1 MSVLRG
7 GYYYSGGADYAIAD
21 AVAGLDHGV
30 NRFLFGIRV
39 RLVQDRVMLGGVEV
53 LALFAELLDTELLEG
68 LVNLGGD
75 GLERPSPVFSPSAAA
90 GAASAPSLEGAWAA
104 ESCAEPDS
112 AEASAPEEA

>member
-39 RLVQDRVMLGGVEV
+39 RLV
-53 LALFAELLDTELLEG
+53 
-68 LVNLGGD
+68 
-75 GLERPSPVFSPSAAA
+75 
-90 GAASAPSLEGAWAA
+90 
-104 ESCAEPDS
+104 
-112 AEASAPEEA
+112 

>member
-7 GYYYSGGADYAIAD
+7 GYYYSGGADYAITD

-75 GLERPSPVFSPSAAA
+75 GLERVVHLAVFANAVDIVEGGSSAV
-90 GAASAPSLEGAWAA
+90 STSMMP
-104 ESCAEPDS
+104 C
-112 AEASAPEEA
+112 

>member
-53 LALFAELLDTELLEG
+53 LALFAELLDTELLEALSI
-68 LVNLGGD
+68 LVATALNESSISLCSRMRSISSRAG
-75 GLERPSPVFSPSAAA
+75 SSAV
-90 GAASAPSLEGAWAA
+90 STSMMPCWRKR
-104 ESCAEPDS
+104 SCS
-112 AEASAPEEA
+112 FCVRLR